1 MALAEFNRSGTRRDR
16 RAVDPVSMRH
26 NHAIA
31 GAVVA
36 ALLAWFDVVGCAQCV
51 AYCWPYFGL
60 KSFLIAGIIRS
71 KFKSATPA
79 ARAGLPALRY
89 GWSPYEFIGGNDVG
103 LVFYPGAAVE
113 AAAYAPLCR
122 RVAEEAKATVVL
134 ARPPLRFAIT
144 TAGFR
149 KLTARHPGIK
159 TWAVGGHSHGGGT
172 LGAMMVADEA
182 SSEEIRG
189 LAMLGASPMAWGRD
203 TDLAARRDLEVVNV
217 MASEDEICSPKPGAV
232 LRYGGGLVEEEF
244 KNLPKST
251 RRVVIK
257 GGNHASDA
265 ASEAL
270 YAIDATRC
278 FAQGLRGLWHPGLR
292 RRADDQPR
300 GPAGPNY
307 KTPRRV
313 PAARQEARVV
323 VRDP

>member
-1 MALAEFNRSGTRRDR
+1 LCVVKAKTATTT
-16 RAVDPVSMRH
+16 MRH
-26 NHAIA
+26 NQAVA

-36 ALLAWFDVVGCAQCV
+36 ALLAWFDIVGCAQCV

-89 GWSPYEFIGGNDVG
+89 GWSPYEFIGGDEVG

-149 KLTARHPGIK
+149 KLTARHPGVK
-159 TWAVGGHSHGGGT
+159 TWAIGGHSHGGGT
-172 LGAMMVADEA
+172 MGGMLVAEA
-182 SSEEIRG
+182 LPEEIRG
-189 LAMLGASPMAWGRD
+189 LTMLGAVPIINFGPIV
-203 TDLAARRDLEVVNV
+203 DLSARRDLEVLNLL
-217 MASEDEICSPKPGAV
+217 ASEDEICSPKKGAV
-232 LRYGGGLVEEEF
+232 LRYGGGLVEDMF
-244 KNLPKST
+244 RMLPKST

-257 GGNHASDA
+257 GGNHAGFGDYGIQAYDGERTISL
-265 ASEAL
+265 E
-270 YAIDATRC
+270 
-278 FAQGLRGLWHPGLR
+278 
-292 RRADDQPR
+292 DQQDQVTKHLV
-300 GPAGPNY
+300 AFL
-307 KTPRRV
+307 KRV
-313 PAARQEARVV
+313 RKRK
-323 VRDP
+323 